1 MHIHVALAYALVIW
15 WPQRQPLP
23 EVWQRVFV
31 DSTAFTWAI
40 VVAQLAIIAVGAR
53 VASDR
58 ALRILRAHPEGPRRA
73 QHMHLRQLLLFRILV
88 LVTFVIDVTMTRW
101 PELVLNAPGLSKV
114 PGLVSLTIIAPF
126 LIGTILL
133 MLATFPIDQAI
144 RPCVTNTT
152 VGQTAIRARVWGLRS
167 YLSFNIRHQL
177 LVVVV
182 PMTLIMIVYDL
193 TGRYES
199 QIVKLSPIP
208 WLPDILLGI
217 AAGLVFLIA
226 PWLLK
231 NIWTTHSMPDGP
243 LRRDLEDMCGRTGLK
258 CRDILVWRSGG
269 MIVNAAVMGVIA
281 PLRYVMLSDGLIE
294 SMDRKQIKAVFG
306 HEAGHVR
313 HRHIQ
318 FFLLFALA
326 SMLVTSGLMEW
337 LIPRNLSPT
346 AVQAI
351 GLFTV
356 IVIWATGFGFISQ
369 RFERQADL
377 FGAQSVAP
385 TNDAECV
392 TPCAVHPG
400 GKDGGDFPTALCAT
414 GADIFASA
422 LDRVAMLNGI
432 PPKEY
437 SWCHSS
443 IANRIDSLD
452 ALSADPAHL
461 ARFERVIRRIKATLL
476 TVCVVGLAS
485 SVYYVWPFVMSTIR
499 DRMN

>member
-15 WPQRQPLP
+15 WPQRQPLSP
-23 EVWQRVFV
+23 AWQRIVV
-31 DSTAFTWAI
+31 DSTALTWAI
-40 VVAQLAIIAVGAR
+40 VVAQLAFIAVAAR

-58 ALRILRAHPEGPRRA
+58 ALRVLREHSEGPRRA
-73 QHMHLRQLLLFRILV
+73 QHIHLRQLLLLRILV
-88 LVTFVIDVTMTRW
+88 LVTLVIDVTITRW
-101 PELVLNAPGLSKV
+101 PEVVLGAPGLPKV
-114 PGLVSLTIIAPF
+114 PGLLSLAIIAPF

-144 RPCVTNTT
+144 RPAAVPRAG
-152 VGQTAIRARVWGLRS
+152 VGASAWDLRS
-167 YLSFNIRHQL
+167 YLSFNVRHQL

-199 QIVKLSPIP
+199 QIAKLSPIP

-231 NIWTTHSMPDGP
+231 HIWTTHPMPDGA
-243 LRRDLEDMCGRTGLK
+243 LRRDLEDMCGRTGIK

-269 MIVNAAVMGVIA
+269 MIVNAAVMGVVA

-294 SMDRKQIKAVFG
+294 SMDRNQIKAVFG

-385 TNDAECV
+385 TDDAECV

-400 GKDGGDFPTALCAT
+400 GKDRGDFPTALCAT

-437 SWCHSS
+437 SWRHSS

-452 ALSADPAHL
+452 ALSADPARL
-461 ARFERVIRRIKATLL
+461 ASFERGIRRIKAVLL

-499 DRMN
+499 NRMN